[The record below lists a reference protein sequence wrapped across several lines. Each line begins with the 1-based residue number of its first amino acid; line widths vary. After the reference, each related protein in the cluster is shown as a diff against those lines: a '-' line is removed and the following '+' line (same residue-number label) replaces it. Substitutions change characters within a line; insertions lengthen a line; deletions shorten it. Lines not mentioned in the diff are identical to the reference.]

1 MSDVIN
7 RMVNKDLFY
16 CYQLQL
22 IKMVVQIIWVFD
34 LDS

>member
-1 MSDVIN
+1 MSDMIN

-22 IKMVVQIIWVFD
+22 IKLEAEI
-34 LDS
+34 S

>member
-16 CYQLQL
+16 FYQLQL
-22 IKMVVQIIWVFD
+22 IKVAVQIIWVFD